1 MESYSKRMDLI
12 RAIIWMSFGNIIY
25 LQKTKHK
32 KPKYYMIPIIQNTQ
46 NRQIYR
52 DRKISGFHVKM
63 EKYLRY

>member
-1 MESYSKRMDLI
+1 MDLI
-12 RAIIWMSFGNIIY
+12 HAIIWMSFGNIIY

-52 DRKISGFHVKM
+52 DRKISGFHVTG
-63 EKYLRY
+63 

>member
-12 RAIIWMSFGNIIY
+12 HAIIWMSFGNIIY

-32 KPKYYMIPIIQNTQ
+32 KAKYYMIPIIQNTQ

-52 DRKISGFHVKM
+52 DRKISGFHVTG
-63 EKYLRY
+63 